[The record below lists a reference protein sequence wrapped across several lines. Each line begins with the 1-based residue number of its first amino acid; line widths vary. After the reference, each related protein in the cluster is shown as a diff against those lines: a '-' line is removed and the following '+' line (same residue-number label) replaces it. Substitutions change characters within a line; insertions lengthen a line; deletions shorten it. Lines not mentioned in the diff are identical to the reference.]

1 MAASSEVTGHGDGC
15 IGFCVTAPVRISTS
29 CRQLTETLAMV
40 DRNPSNEA
48 RRCFSCSPSFDRIAS
63 NIPATPKVPTNM
75 VTTC

>member
-1 MAASSEVTGHGDGC
+1 MAASSEVAGHGDGS
-15 IGFCVTAPVRISTS
+15 IGFCVTAPVRIGTS

-48 RRCFSCSPSFDRIAS
+48 LRRFSCSPWFDRIAS
-63 NIPATPKVPTNM
+63 NIPATPMVPTNL